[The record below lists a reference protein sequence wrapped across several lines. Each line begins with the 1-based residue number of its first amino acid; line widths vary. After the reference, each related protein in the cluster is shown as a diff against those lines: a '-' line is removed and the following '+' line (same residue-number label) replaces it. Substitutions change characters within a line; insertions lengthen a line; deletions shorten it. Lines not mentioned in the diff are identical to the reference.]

1 MMLTGV
7 GGSGHQ
13 YSFVST
19 GTQYVGRTCAAN
31 SGYTATWT
39 IGGVAYSGLN
49 PGTVALSTD
58 KTVYFDINPQSKLTA
73 FDCGSNQL
81 TGSIPSLT
89 ANTAMETLYCYSNQ
103 LTGSIPSLTANTALA
118 TFDCSGNQLTGSI
131 PSLTANTAMATFD
144 CSGSQ
149 LSGSI
154 PSLTANTA
162 LVTLYCYNNQLTGV
176 DAGFAVRPALLN
188 AHFES
193 NLLTQSAVDAIL
205 AAFVAAG
212 GLAGALSIGGSG
224 NATPSAAGL
233 ASKATLQGLGWTVVT
248 N

>member
-89 ANTAMETLYCYSNQ
+89 ANTALVTLYCNGNR
-103 LTGSIPSLTANTALA
+103 LT
-118 TFDCSGNQLTGSI
+118 
-131 PSLTANTAMATFD
+131 
-144 CSGSQ
+144 
-149 LSGSI
+149 GSI

-162 LVTLYCYNNQLTGV
+162 LVTLYCYNNRLTGV